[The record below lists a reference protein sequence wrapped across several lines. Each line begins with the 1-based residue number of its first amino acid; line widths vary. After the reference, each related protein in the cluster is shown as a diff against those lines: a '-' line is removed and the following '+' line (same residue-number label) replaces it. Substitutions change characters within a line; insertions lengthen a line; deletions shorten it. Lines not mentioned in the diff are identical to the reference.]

1 MPSQQLA
8 VIADKAGI
16 PLTELALRWLVAKP
30 AAGPILLGGSKVEHL
45 QSNIAAVAKG
55 PLDAD
60 LVDACDDV
68 GAALRGPMPNY
79 NR

>member
-1 MPSQQLA
+1 M
-8 VIADKAGI
+8 

-30 AAGPILLGGSKVEHL
+30 VTGPILLGGSKVEQL
-45 QSNIAAVAKG
+45 RANIAAVANG
-55 PLDAD
+55 PLKAD
-60 LVDACDDV
+60 LVEACDDV